1 MAASFDRESSG
12 FIDDWLPR
20 LAPYHADLVHELA
33 MRPRQSVLAPPDLET
48 FVARA
53 VGDFRGSPPWD
64 SILATTTQLDAG
76 WSDALGTH
84 GKVGVL
90 VWGPDDPGDP
100 LALLERTLATRQPM
114 ISDRAAL
121 AQRFHEVGLVLVRHT
136 IVRHTISFPRAE
148 ALAIAAI
155 RACAWRKDFEA
166 QGEAK
171 CGKALA
177 RFYDAVG
184 GPDQPLAWEP
194 AAAVAIA
201 GLPGAEIELPHR
213 PSVKIPL

>member
-1 MAASFDRESSG
+1 MAASWDRESTAYRE
-12 FIDDWLPR
+12 DWLPR
-20 LAPYHADLVHELA
+20 LTPYHADLVSELA
-33 MRPRQSVLAPPDLET
+33 LHPGQSALSTPELEPL
-48 FVARA
+48 VARA
-53 VGDFRGSPPWD
+53 VGSNRGKAPWD
-64 SILATTTQLDAG
+64 AIASTTDLDAG
-76 WSDALGTH
+76 WSDALATH

-90 VWGPDDPGDP
+90 VWGPDDPDDP
-100 LALLERTLATRQPM
+100 LALLERTLASRPAP
-114 ISDRAAL
+114 SGDRTAL
-121 AQRFHEVGLVLVRHT
+121 ARRFHEVGLVLVRHT

-148 ALAIAAI
+148 QLATAAI
-155 RACAWRKDFEA
+155 RACRWRANFEA